1 MPSRDREEPLCGRTA
16 FIGAAASDDDVPLVG
31 FGKRSSSFE
40 AQSPV
45 SAGHDDG
52 IHVQRSLHYGKVV
65 GRTGPA
71 AHPQEQRQQ
80 LASVRAKL
88 EIQRSMTIETQRPTV
103 AEIDLGAL
111 RSNFRALR
119 AVTAHGELMVVV
131 KADAYGHGAVTV
143 AHTLIGEGCRHFGV
157 ATLDEARELRE
168 AGIRTRVYLQA
179 GFFAEQA
186 AEIVALDLTPFV
198 FDPSLIPV
206 LDFAAASAG
215 RTDFPIH
222 VKIDSGATRLGVMPA
237 DIPAV
242 IEAIRGASAIRLEGI
257 CTLLANAGD
266 PKSPITDA
274 QLGVFHKAIDTL
286 NAAGM
291 KPSVFHVANSAALVL
306 RYDSHFNLARPGLS
320 IYGLPPVAAVRERVE
335 LHPVMTFKTRL
346 MQIKRVPAGSGVGYG
361 HTFVTSHESLIGVLP
376 VGYADGYRRG
386 LQHGGEVIVRGARA
400 PVVGAVSM
408 DLTTIDVTDIAGAS
422 VGDEVILWGEADGET
437 ISVNDVARLAQ
448 TISYEMLCTVGKR
461 VPRVVRG

>member
-1 MPSRDREEPLCGRTA
+1 MA
-16 FIGAAASDDDVPLVG
+16 
-31 FGKRSSSFE
+31 
-40 AQSPV
+40 
-45 SAGHDDG
+45 
-52 IHVQRSLHYGKVV
+52 
-65 GRTGPA
+65 
-71 AHPQEQRQQ
+71 
-80 LASVRAKL
+80 
-88 EIQRSMTIETQRPTV
+88 IETQRPTI

-119 AVTAHGELMVVV
+119 AVATHGELMVVV

-143 AHTLIGEGCRHFGV
+143 ARTLIDEGCRHFGV

-179 GFFAEQA
+179 GFFAEQV

-198 FDPSLIPV
+198 FDASMIGL
-206 LDFAAASAG
+206 LDRAAASAG
-215 RTDFPIH
+215 RIDFPIH

-237 DIPAV
+237 DIPDVIAAV
-242 IEAIRGASAIRLEGI
+242 RAASAVRLEGV

-274 QLGVFHKAIDTL
+274 QLRVFNHAIDTMK
-286 NAAGM
+286 AAGM
-291 KPSVFHVANSAALVL
+291 KPSVIHVANSAALVL
-306 RYDSHFNLARPGLS
+306 RHDSHFNLARPGLA
-320 IYGLPPVAAVRERVE
+320 IYGLPPVTAVRERVE
-335 LHPVMTFKTRL
+335 LRPVMAFKTRL
-346 MQIKRVPAGSGVGYG
+346 MQIKRAPAGSGVGYG
-361 HTFVTSHESLIGVLP
+361 HTFVTPRESLIGVLP

-408 DLTTIDVTDIAGAS
+408 DLTTIDITDIAGAS
-422 VGDEVILWGEADGET
+422 VGDEVILWGESGGET

-461 VPRVVRG
+461 VPRVVRS